1 MPFIKSLLSAAALAC
16 LASAETIKI
25 TATSSNTFDPSSIT
39 ASHGDVLE
47 FHFEPK
53 NHSVV
58 SGLYDFPCTPVQL
71 GTGFFSGFTFNT
83 TDGEAEK
90 VFRVTVNGTDPIPF
104 YSSQGNE
111 CAGGMVGIVNPS
123 KNQTLADYKKRA
135 SALARSVSPGR
146 TAFGGEIADNDDDS
160 SSNSTSSGG
169 SGSGSG
175 SDGKGGSSGGGGSSG
190 SSSDKGDKDNG
201 SVSLSVSIGALALA
215 MLMAI

>member
-1 MPFIKSLLSAAALAC
+1 MPSIKSLLSAAAVAC

-25 TATSSNTFDPSSIT
+25 TATSSNTFDPSSVT
-39 ASHGDVLE
+39 ASHGDILE

-58 SGLYDFPCTPVQL
+58 SGLYAFPCTPMQL

-83 TDGEAEK
+83 TDGEADK
-90 VFRVTVNGTDPIPF
+90 VFRVTVNGTEPTPF

-111 CAGGMVGIVNPS
+111 CAGGMVGIINPS
-123 KNQTLADYKKRA
+123 KNQTLADFKKRA

-146 TAFGGEIADNDDDS
+146 TAFGGDIADNDDDS
-160 SSNSTSSGG
+160 SNSTSGGNSSSGG
-169 SGSGSG
+169 KGGSSGSGSG
-175 SDGKGGSSGGGGSSG
+175 SSSG
-190 SSSDKGDKDNG
+190 SGSDKDGKDNG